1 MFNLFLSLIIKD
13 RKVYSSN
20 DIDIDASNNK
30 EHFRVDSLLFG
41 KNEKQAFIFP
51 ENLADLIE
59 KTFTFIAVVFLTS
72 PE

>member
-1 MFNLFLSLIIKD
+1 MFNLSLSLIIKD

-59 KTFTFIAVVFLTS
+59 KTFAFIAVVFLTS
-72 PE
+72 LE

>member
-1 MFNLFLSLIIKD
+1 MFNLSLSLIIKD

>member
-1 MFNLFLSLIIKD
+1 MFNLSLSLIIKD

-59 KTFTFIAVVFLTS
+59 RTFTFIAVVFLTS

>member
-30 EHFRVDSLLFG
+30 EHLGWTLFCLERMKNKLSL
-41 KNEKQAFIFP
+41 FP
-51 ENLADLIE
+51 RI
-59 KTFTFIAVVFLTS
+59 
-72 PE
+72 

>member
-1 MFNLFLSLIIKD
+1 MFNLSLSLIIKD

-41 KNEKQAFIFP
+41 KNEKHFIFP

-59 KTFTFIAVVFLTS
+59 RTFTFIAVVFLTS

>member
-1 MFNLFLSLIIKD
+1 MFNLSLSLIIKD

-72 PE
+72 LE